1 MDNNGKMWAIS
12 VLLMALSIGCTAPR
26 PESLTVSDRDN
37 EIYLDKGADAAS
49 DSPVFKIAIAA
60 SAGTFADFTDV
71 RDTID
76 ARLVEALSQFSHFQV
91 SEFSRLAELEK
102 VLSAAGEQNAIN
114 GWIDADSLD
123 ALVVAKVTSVTIGRR
138 EGLLIING
146 ERQYSFDVS
155 LGVDFRMYD
164 KVQRQVVFTKNISLS
179 KNGLAEANVRQQL
192 NLLARECVEGF
203 IKSVGSR
210 FSRPARVLQT
220 RGKGLVARISMGR
233 DHGLVKGTEIEFY
246 EIVDN
251 SAIVANAK
259 RDKNV
264 VGKGSVLE
272 ADANSAW
279 VEVYEHSA
287 VRVKRGHYAAVVDD
301 AGNRHGLN
309 PLTRFLDRAGTIMK

>member
-1 MDNNGKMWAIS
+1 MSSDWTTLTIGALLV
-12 VLLMALSIGCTAPR
+12 VLVSGCKAPH
-26 PESLTVSDRDN
+26 PESLMISERDN
-37 EIYLDKGADAAS
+37 EIYLDKEADSSS
-49 DSPVFKIAIAA
+49 DSPAYKIAIAA
-60 SAGTFADFTDV
+60 TAGTFADFTDV

-76 ARLVEALSQFSHFQV
+76 ARLVESLSQFSHFQV

-102 VLSAAGEQNAIN
+102 VLSVAGEQNAIS

-138 EGLLIING
+138 EGAFIVNG
-146 ERQYSFDVS
+146 QRQYSFDIS

-164 KVQRQVVFTKNISLS
+164 KVQHQVVFTKNTSLS
-179 KNGLAEANVRQQL
+179 KRGLAEANVRQQL
-192 NLLARECVEGF
+192 NLLARECVDDF

-220 RGKGLVARISMGR
+220 RGKGLVARISMGK

-251 SAIVANAK
+251 SAIVTNAK

-272 ADANSAW
+272 VDANSAW

-287 VRVKRGHYAAVVDD
+287 VRVKRGHYATVVDD

-309 PLTRFLDRAGTIMK
+309 PVTRFLDRAGTIVK

>member
-1 MDNNGKMWAIS
+1 MGSNRAIWTTG
-12 VLLMALSIGCTAPR
+12 VLLVVLAIGCTAPK
-26 PESLTVSDRDN
+26 PESLVVSERDN
-37 EIYLDKGADAAS
+37 ETYVDKEAESSS

-60 SAGTFADFTDV
+60 TAGTFSEFTDV

-76 ARLVEALSQFSHFQV
+76 ARLVESLSQFAHFQV
-91 SEFSRLAELEK
+91 SEFSRLVELEK
-102 VLSAAGEQNAIN
+102 VLSVAGEQNVIS

-138 EGLLIING
+138 EGAFIVNG
-146 ERQYSFDVS
+146 QRQYSFDIS
-155 LGVDFRMYD
+155 LGIDFRMYD
-164 KVQRQVVFTKNISLS
+164 KVQRQVVFTKNTLLS
-179 KNGLAEANVRQQL
+179 KRGLAEANVRQQL
-192 NLLARECVEGF
+192 NLLARECVDEF

-220 RGKGLVARISMGR
+220 RGQGLVARISMGK
-233 DHGLVKGTEIEFY
+233 DHGLVKGAEIEFY

-259 RDKNV
+259 RDKSV

-272 ADANSAW
+272 VDVNSAW
-279 VEVYEHSA
+279 VEVYEHTA
-287 VRVKRGHYAAVVDD
+287 VRVKRGHYASVVDD

-309 PLTRFLDRAGTIMK
+309 PFTRFLDRAGSIAK